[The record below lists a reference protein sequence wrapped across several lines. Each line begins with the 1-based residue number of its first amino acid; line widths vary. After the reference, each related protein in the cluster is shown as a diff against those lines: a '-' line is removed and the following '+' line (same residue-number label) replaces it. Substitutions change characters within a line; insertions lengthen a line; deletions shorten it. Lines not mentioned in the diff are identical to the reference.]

1 MYKRQA
7 KDDAVAGVT
16 KKLANHAE
24 GQQFAISKEGCFLK
38 HATKAKADAADA
50 AKKDAKAKA
59 QKAKDKAAK
68 KDAAGESK
76 KKKDKKDLEEK
87 EADAMTTA

>member
-1 MYKRQA
+1 MAWRRELRPTLLYRLASNVGLACLYALKLTL
-7 KDDAVAGVT
+7 T
-16 KKLANHAE
+16 KILPRSPPGASRRRRPA
-24 GQQFAISKEGCFLK
+24 QP
-38 HATKAKADAADA
+38 
-50 AKKDAKAKA
+50 KAKA

-68 KDAAGESK
+68 KEASGESK